1 MLTNRQMIEIASW
14 CAEKCM
20 LGDRI
25 DADDIHAACL
35 SLGIEKQTELC
46 NYQIKEIGFLC
57 DEEQSN

>member
-1 MLTNRQMIEIASW
+1 MIEIASW